1 MAKYKYDTDPLRM
14 DAAELKG
21 CLALERERLEDGR
34 CMDLELPHLMFRHLP
49 FDGHPC
55 TLRCWHLAPG
65 FALPD
70 NVALVPSHIIIEQ
83 HRRREVV
90 FWDGLPR
97 KRRKA
102 PGKQQAAKRQRAP
115 QRVPDALADAAAD
128 PPVLIPIE
136 DGAVESGGEPHASD
150 GATDSESAESD
161 VRDEVESEP
170 SDAAADSDDIASSQ
184 PDVDAGSDVIDWDAS
199 SADSDATAG
208 GGGGGA

>member
-115 QRVPDALADAAAD
+115 DALADAAAD

-170 SDAAADSDDIASSQ
+170 SDAAADSDDIGSSQ
-184 PDVDAGSDVIDWDAS
+184 PDVDAGSDVIDWEAS

-208 GGGGGA
+208 GGGGGPTW